1 MKGLKR
7 YITIFL
13 AMCMAC
19 SLFLMS
25 ACKED
30 EQDAYYTYTSAQ
42 VQVDLKFN
50 NEYLYKDIA
59 QTREQFLN
67 EELDDLAQEMNE
79 YYAQDLAKLTSKKF
93 VWYTEDGFEEYT
105 ISAKAENKRII
116 SEIDTETYYLLN
128 NVISSCEA
136 TIQEM
141 EFYLLEQGANLKLH
155 VKISALQTVIEYEKV
170 SAEYVFEYTFAKTDA
185 RPETE
190 EDANPSAVY
199 RYQNLALDIS
209 VVEDGSG
216 VLPTATKEQLV
227 LGAKTSISSS
237 LANYNTSYSGVK
249 LSIYEDRIVWHNAG
263 IKTTYL
269 VEEKAHVSEL
279 DGDVEKGFI
288 KTLKELINLYGKV
301 GTSFSFDSVS
311 GYYTTSGN
319 NCQLKI
325 EIEGSA
331 SVLNGQTAV
340 PIDVVY
346 EYMINFTK

>member
-13 AMCMAC
+13 ATCMAH
-19 SLFLMS
+19 SLFLIS
-25 ACKED
+25 ACKEEV
-30 EQDAYYTYTSAQ
+30 EQDTYYAYTSAQ
-42 VQVDLKFN
+42 IQVDLKFN
-50 NEYLYKDIA
+50 DQYAYKDIA

-79 YYAQDLAKLTSKKF
+79 YYAQDLVKLTSKKF

-116 SEIDTETYYLLN
+116 SEIDAQTYNLLN
-128 NVISSCEA
+128 EVVSSCEA
-136 TIQEM
+136 SVQEM

-155 VKISALQTVIEYEKV
+155 VKLSTQQTVIEYEKV
-170 SAEYVFEYTFAKTDA
+170 SAEYVFEYTFAKTEA

-209 VVEDGSG
+209 VVEDGST
-216 VLPTATKEQLV
+216 LPTATKEQLV
-227 LGAKTSISSS
+227 LGAKTSISSA

-269 VEEKAHVSEL
+269 VEEKVHVKEL
-279 DGDVEKGFI
+279 DEDLERGFI
-288 KTLKELINLYGKV
+288 KTLKELINLYAKV
-301 GTSFSFDSVS
+301 GTSFSFDSV
-311 GYYTTSGN
+311 GAYYITSGN
-319 NCQLKI
+319 DCQLKI

-331 SVLNGQTAV
+331 SVLNGQVGV
-340 PIDVVY
+340 PIEVVY
-346 EYMINFTK
+346 EYTINFTK